1 MHGTM
6 SCMALMKNGGPTA
19 ERSRHINIRHF
30 WLEKKVDSKEVII
43 EYLGTSEMVANILT
57 KPVRGAQFLK
67 ERSMLT
73 NWRD

>member
-1 MHGTM
+1 
-6 SCMALMKNGGPTA
+6 
-19 ERSRHINIRHF
+19 
-30 WLEKKVDSKEVII
+30 VDGKEVII

-73 NWRD
+73 NWRN